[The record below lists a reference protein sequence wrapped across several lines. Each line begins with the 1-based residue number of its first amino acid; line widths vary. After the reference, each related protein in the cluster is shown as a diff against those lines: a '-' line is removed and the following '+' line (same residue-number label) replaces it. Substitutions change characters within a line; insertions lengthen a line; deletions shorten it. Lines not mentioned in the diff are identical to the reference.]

1 MAEIW
6 LLQFSYNG
14 FCEKIQVSFGKALK
28 ISIHFFFTFYSILSL
43 ETSDIWV
50 KTSAIT

>member
-6 LLQFSYNG
+6 LLKFSYNG
-14 FCEKIQVSFGKALK
+14 FYKKIQTSFGKALK
-28 ISIHFFFTFYSILSL
+28 ISIQFFFTFYSILSP